1 MESEY
6 FTLEQLSIERQL
18 LSNEIQRAKLRVLL
32 ELVLSTFL
40 VIYWTR
46 EIAFSFAFE
55 RGYSLVFTVFPLY
68 LVAIAWFTWAAYA
81 WSTLRGPRG
90 RIVEEW
96 REKDLVIR
104 GYEGALYER
113 RRQKRLFAYIDMTI
127 AALFASLAVLTAT
140 FLFSP

>member
-46 EIAFSFAFE
+46 ELAFGVAFG
-55 RGYSLVFTVFPLY
+55 RGYEVVLTVFPLY
-68 LVAIAWFTWAAYA
+68 LIALAWSTWAVYS

-90 RIVEEW
+90 RIDEEW

-113 RRQKRLFAYIDMTI
+113 RRQRRLFALIDITI
-127 AALFASLAVLTAT
+127 AVLFASLAVLTAT
-140 FLFSP
+140 ILFSP